1 MGESEAR
8 AELQP
13 ELWVDDGPAAIAFYQ
28 RGFGASVEHL
38 VQGPDPTD
46 VVAQLT
52 VGGARFW
59 LSTASEEM
67 RRFSP
72 DSIGGATGR
81 VLLVI
86 ADPDALAAKVLDAGA
101 TLLSEVGEEHGWRLG
116 RLKDPFGHEWEI
128 GHPVGVWPPT
138 G

>member
-1 MGESEAR
+1 MDEPEPR

-13 ELWVDDGPAAIAFYQ
+13 ELWVDDGAAAIAFYE
-28 RGFGASVEHL
+28 RGFGASVDYL
-38 VQGPDPTD
+38 LKGPEPTD
-46 VVAQLT
+46 VVAQLS

-59 LSTASEEM
+59 LSTASEEL

-86 ADPDALAAKVLDAGA
+86 ADPDALAASALGAGA

-116 RLKDPFGHEWEI
+116 RLRDPFGHEWEI
-128 GHPVGVWPPT
+128 GHPLGSWPP
-138 G
+138 GA